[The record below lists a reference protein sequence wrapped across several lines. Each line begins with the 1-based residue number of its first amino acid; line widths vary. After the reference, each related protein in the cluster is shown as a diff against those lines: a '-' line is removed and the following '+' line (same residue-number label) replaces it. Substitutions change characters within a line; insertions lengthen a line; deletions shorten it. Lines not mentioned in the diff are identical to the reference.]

1 MMPDE
6 ERELLKSLP
15 KWVYKLVNAR
25 KKIDSAFQEGEIVV
39 LTTISQSAE
48 TILP

>member
-15 KWVYKLVNAR
+15 KWVYMLDNAR
-25 KKIDSAFQEGEIVV
+25 KKIESAFQKGEIVL
-39 LTTISQSAE
+39 LTTISRSAE